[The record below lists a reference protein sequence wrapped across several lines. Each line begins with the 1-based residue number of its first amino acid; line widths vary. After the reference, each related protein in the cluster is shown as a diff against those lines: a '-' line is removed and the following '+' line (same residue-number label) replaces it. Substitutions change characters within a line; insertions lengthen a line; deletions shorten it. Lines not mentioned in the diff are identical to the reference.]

1 MLLTSSECGSSGS
14 ATEKTWEVTIH
25 NSVIKQK
32 INVFKSYLFKLLFIL
47 MILSSSSLLEEKKI
61 NLTSIKACPESKG
74 RFTLKQL
81 FLSSLK
87 YNTCVTSINY
97 GNVIYPSKLSSNS
110 SFSKESFPVLLMNRV
125 PSILGI
131 LADFF
136 FFHLLYGTH
145 LTIHLTY
152 QLHVCLIFMALLL
165 HPRVCTQT
173 HKHTHTHHL
182 KFRTEFSLGLSPVF
196 NMVSFI
202 Q

>member
-1 MLLTSSECGSSGS
+1 MLFTSSECGSSGS

-97 GNVIYPSKLSSNS
+97 GNAIYPSKLSSNS

-136 FFHLLYGTH
+136 FFSSPLWYSPYYPSNLPTARLSH
-145 LTIHLTY
+145 IHGPAPTPAS
-152 QLHVCLIFMALLL
+152 V
-165 HPRVCTQT
+165 
-173 HKHTHTHHL
+173 HTDA
-182 KFRTEFSLGLSPVF
+182 
-196 NMVSFI
+196 
-202 Q
+202 